1 MRRGRTCEAVQPSLK
16 FHNAFQQSPN
26 PKACSITPKSKR
38 ADRHDGDS
46 VNRSRQGHP
55 ALPKSDLVRSLNRSE
70 NELYYLT
77 HWGGSCLQALDCC
90 FQRMTHADNTNQLL
104 KHSILALSACNLSR
118 SRPEQESTRKD
129 TTLTYRPHR
138 QHQATSQYY
147 YTSALGQVAKIIS
160 SDASPWQTSQ
170 ETLLAV
176 LVVFCYIESTMG
188 TFPGFYCHAQG
199 IAKFIQATES
209 KNTHVATTTDMGYR
223 LLSAYLHSRYQS
235 WWRRFH
241 FSSFEYQCRQPSM
254 ALADDVV
261 SMLWSVDAKR
271 TLVTA
276 ILCESYRLNVIAS
289 LRQWEDRNSDAS
301 EYISMLETESR
312 KLDDWESRLLPYELP
327 TEPSNNTEDLFMTI
341 RPMPFTSHDNAMNY
355 AYYVVARI
363 MQCTDN
369 LSPSL
374 HTVQDD
380 TKTTKYWLTI
390 LLRIIAG
397 LQKPTCTKLNVY
409 SIGISSLLLSC
420 LPRCRDVSIG
430 SWVEAWLL
438 DLLASSVLE
447 EGSFPVAQ
455 ALAVAALVN
464 TERDAGNEICAIG
477 LVEDDGGG
485 GGKYDSYSSQYIDR
499 VVVKGWQRDRPG
511 NCWSKEV
518 SLWGSSDF

>member
-26 PKACSITPKSKR
+26 LKAPSITPKPKR
-38 ADRHDGDS
+38 ANHHDGDAA
-46 VNRSRQGHP
+46 NPSRQENP

-77 HWGGSCLQALDCC
+77 HWGGSCLEALDCG
-90 FQRMTHADNTNQLL
+90 FQRMTHAENFMNRLL

-118 SRPEQESTRKD
+118 SRPEQESVKD

-147 YTSALGQVAKIIS
+147 YTSALGQVAKIINN
-160 SDASPWQTSQ
+160 DASPWETSQ
-170 ETLLAV
+170 DTLLAA

-188 TFPGFYCHAQG
+188 TFSGFNCHAQG

-209 KNTHVATTTDMGYR
+209 KNSHVARTTDLGYR

-235 WWRRFH
+235 WWRRLH

-254 ALADDVV
+254 ALSDVV
-261 SMLWSVDAKR
+261 VSILWSVDAKR

-276 ILCESYRLNVIAS
+276 ILCESYRLNIIAS
-289 LRQWEDRNSDAS
+289 LRRWGDRNSDVS
-301 EYISMLETESR
+301 EYIAMLENESM
-312 KLDDWESRLLPYELP
+312 KLDEWRSRLTPSELP
-327 TEPSNNTEDLFMTI
+327 TEPSNNTEDLFMNVK
-341 RPMPFTSHDNAMNY
+341 PLQFTSHDNAMNY

-369 LSPSL
+369 LRPSL
-374 HTVQDD
+374 LTIQDD
-380 TKTTKYWLTI
+380 TKKTTYWLRI
-390 LLRIIAG
+390 LLRILSG
-397 LQKPTCTKLNVY
+397 LQKSTCAKLNVY
-409 SIGISSLLLSC
+409 SIGISGLLLSS

-430 SWVEAWLL
+430 SWIEAWLL

-464 TERDAGNEICAIG
+464 AERDAGNEICAIG

-499 VVVKGWQRDRPG
+499 VVVNGWQRGRPG

-518 SLWGSSDF
+518 SLWGSSDS

>member
-26 PKACSITPKSKR
+26 KKASSIGSKTKR
-38 ADRHDGDS
+38 AGRNDGDA
-46 VNRSRQGHP
+46 VNSFQQDHP
-55 ALPKSDLVRSLNRSE
+55 ALPKSDLLRSLNRSE

-77 HWGGSCLQALDCC
+77 HWGGSCLEALDCC
-90 FQRMTHADNTNQLL
+90 FHKMTRAHNNDRLL

-118 SRPEQESTRKD
+118 SRPEQDCSRKY

-147 YTSALGQVAKIIS
+147 YTSALGQVAKVIN
-160 SDASPWQTSQ
+160 DASPCQISQ
-170 ETLLAV
+170 DTLLAV

-188 TFPGFYCHAQG
+188 TFPGFNCHAQG
-199 IAKFIQATES
+199 IAKFIQTAGA
-209 KNTHVATTTDMGYR
+209 KNKHVAATTDIGHR

-235 WWRRFH
+235 WWRRLH
-241 FSSFEYQCRQPSM
+241 FSSFEHQCGQPSM
-254 ALADDVV
+254 ALSDVV
-261 SMLWSVDAKR
+261 ASILWSVDAKR

-289 LRQWEDRNSDAS
+289 LKRWEDRNSDVS
-301 EYISMLETESR
+301 ECIALLENESR
-312 KLDDWESRLLPYELP
+312 KLDDWESRLLPFELP
-327 TEPSNNTEDLFMTI
+327 TEPLNDTGDLSLTVKPLLFA
-341 RPMPFTSHDNAMNY
+341 SHDNAMDY

-363 MQCTDN
+363 MQCTETFRQSSHAIQN
-369 LSPSL
+369 E
-374 HTVQDD
+374 
-380 TKTTKYWLTI
+380 TKTTTYWLTI
-390 LLRIIAG
+390 LVRVITG
-397 LQKPTCTKLNVY
+397 LQKTTCAKLNVY

-420 LPRCRDVSIG
+420 LQRCPNLSIG
-430 SWVEAWLL
+430 RWIEAWLL

-464 TERDAGNEICAIG
+464 KERGAGNEICAIG

-499 VVVKGWQRDRPG
+499 VVVNGWQRDRPS
-511 NCWSKEV
+511 NRWSKEV
-518 SLWGSSDF
+518 SLWGCSDM